1 MEKKNRKVVQIVLAV
16 LITLALWCYMEFYDS
31 PNTELVVKD
40 IPVEFSNEDTILAE
54 NGLMLLSG
62 YDTTVDLTLQGKRK
76 VLMNLD
82 PSQVRVVADTSGIT
96 AAGVQT
102 LNYTYILPN
111 GISPSD
117 ISVKSRSIYN
127 ITVTVGTLY
136 SKPVP
141 VEVEVKG
148 QVADGYFTGDIT
160 IDPQTL
166 TLRAE
171 REDML
176 NVHHA
181 KVTVNLGG
189 ATSTLIKTLEY
200 TLYDANDVPVYN
212 DNIRASTKLI
222 QVTVPVRTTKT
233 VPLEMDLVGTDLMKS
248 VSVDI
253 KPSSVTLVG
262 EGSTL
267 DTINKVTLD
276 RIYVEDLVPGLNGPF
291 SYTIKLPAGV
301 TTSDG
306 TNEAIVTVA
315 IDGTTEGTVTLDTIN
330 CEGVADGLK
339 AEVTDPLEVTL
350 WGDEDEIQKVTAAD
364 IRARVDLSEITE
376 AGDYVLPVTVTASTE
391 SGVTVRG
398 SYEVT
403 VHVTRREASS
413 TEDTSGTNTAN
424 AGGAGA
430 ENAHNNMANAARNG
444 T

>member
-1 MEKKNRKVVQIVLAV
+1 MEKKNRKIMQIVLAA
-16 LITLALWCYMEFYDS
+16 LITLALWGYMEFYDS
-31 PNTELVVKD
+31 PKAELVLKD
-40 IPVEFSNEDTILAE
+40 IPVEFTNEDTILAE

-62 YDTTVDLTLQGKRK
+62 YDTTVDLTLEGKRK
-76 VLMNLD
+76 VLMQIE
-82 PSQVRVVADTSGIT
+82 PSEVRIVADTSGIS

-117 ISVKSRSIYN
+117 VSVKSRSIYN

-136 SKPVP
+136 SKTVP
-141 VEVEVKG
+141 IEVDVKG
-148 QVADGYFTGDIT
+148 QAADGYFTGDIT

-181 KVTVNLGG
+181 KVTVNLAG
-189 ATSTLIKTLEY
+189 ATSTLIETLEY
-200 TLYDANDVPVYN
+200 TLYDANDVPVHN

-233 VPLEMDLVGTDLMKS
+233 VPLDVELVGTELMKS
-248 VSVDI
+248 VNVDI
-253 KPSSVTLVG
+253 KPNVITLVG

-267 DTINKVTLD
+267 DTISKVTLD

-291 SYTIKLPAGV
+291 SYAIKLPAGV
-301 TTSDG
+301 TTTDG
-306 TNEAIVTVA
+306 TSEATVTVA
-315 IDGTTEGTVTLDTIN
+315 IDGTTEGVVTLDTIN

-339 AEVTDPLEVTL
+339 AEVHDSLVVTL

-364 IRARVDLSEITE
+364 IRARVDLSGITE
-376 AGDYVLPVTVTASTE
+376 EADYLLPVVVTATTE

-403 VHVTRREASS
+403 VHVTKREAAPE
-413 TEDTSGTNTAN
+413 TPQ
-424 AGGAGA
+424 
-430 ENAHNNMANAARNG
+430 R
-444 T
+444 

>member
-1 MEKKNRKVVQIVLAV
+1 MEKKNRKIMQIVLAA
-16 LITLALWCYMEFYDS
+16 LITLALWGYMEFYDS
-31 PNTELVVKD
+31 PKAELVLKD
-40 IPVEFSNEDTILAE
+40 IPVEFTNEDTILAE

-62 YDTTVDLTLQGKRK
+62 YDTTVDLTLEGKRK
-76 VLMNLD
+76 VLMQIE
-82 PSQVRVVADTSGIT
+82 PSEVRIVADTSGIS

-117 ISVKSRSIYN
+117 VSVKSRSIYN

-136 SKPVP
+136 SKTVP
-141 VEVEVKG
+141 IEVDVKG
-148 QVADGYFTGDIT
+148 QAADGYFTGDIT

-181 KVTVNLGG
+181 KVTVNLAG
-189 ATSTLIKTLEY
+189 ATSTLIETLEY
-200 TLYDANDVPVYN
+200 TLYDANDVPVHN

-222 QVTVPVRTTKT
+222 HVTVPVRTTKT
-233 VPLEMDLVGTDLMKS
+233 VPLDVELVGTELMKS
-248 VSVDI
+248 VNVDI
-253 KPSSVTLVG
+253 KPNVITLVG

-267 DTINKVTLD
+267 DTISKVTLD

-291 SYTIKLPAGV
+291 SYAIKLPAGV
-301 TTSDG
+301 TTTDG
-306 TNEAIVTVA
+306 TSEATVTVA
-315 IDGTTEGTVTLDTIN
+315 IDGTTEGVVTLDTIN

-339 AEVTDPLEVTL
+339 AEVHDSLVVTL

-364 IRARVDLSEITE
+364 IRARVDLSGITE
-376 AGDYVLPVTVTASTE
+376 EGDYLLPVVVTATTE

-403 VHVTRREASS
+403 VHVTKREAAPE
-413 TEDTSGTNTAN
+413 TPQ
-424 AGGAGA
+424 
-430 ENAHNNMANAARNG
+430 R
-444 T
+444 

>member
-1 MEKKNRKVVQIVLAV
+1 
-16 LITLALWCYMEFYDS
+16 
-31 PNTELVVKD
+31 
-40 IPVEFSNEDTILAE
+40 
-54 NGLMLLSG
+54 
-62 YDTTVDLTLQGKRK
+62 
-76 VLMNLD
+76 MNLD
-82 PSQVRVVADTSGIT
+82 PSQVRIVADTSGIS

-136 SKPVP
+136 SKTVP
-141 VEVEVKG
+141 IEVDVKG
-148 QVADGYFTGDIT
+148 QAADGYFTGDIT

-181 KVTVNLGG
+181 KVTVNLAG
-189 ATSTLIKTLEY
+189 ATSTLIETLEY

-233 VPLEMDLVGTDLMKS
+233 VPLEMEMVGTNLMKS
-248 VSVDI
+248 VIVDI
-253 KPSSVTLVG
+253 KPASVTLVG

-267 DTINKVTLD
+267 DTINKLTLD

-291 SYTIKLPAGV
+291 TYTIKLPAGV
-301 TTSDG
+301 TTTDG
-306 TNEAIVTVA
+306 TSEATVTVA

-330 CEGVADGLK
+330 CEGVAEGLK
-339 AEVTDPLEVTL
+339 AEVTDPLQVML

-364 IRARVDLSEITE
+364 IHARVDVSGITE
-376 AGDYVLPVTVTASTE
+376 EGDYVLPVTVTASSE

-403 VHVTRREASS
+403 VHVTRREAPA
-413 TEDTSGTNTAN
+413 E
-424 AGGAGA
+424 GG
-430 ENAHNNMANAARNG
+430 
-444 T
+444 

>member
-181 KVTVNLGG
+181 KVTVNLAG
-189 ATSTLIKTLEY
+189 ATSTLIETLEY

-233 VPLEMDLVGTDLMKS
+233 VPLEMEMVGTELMKS
-248 VSVDI
+248 VDVKI
-253 KPSSVTLVG
+253 TPASVTLVG

-267 DTINKVTLD
+267 DTISKITLD
-276 RIYVEDLVPGLNGPF
+276 RIYVEDLVPGLNGPYT
-291 SYTIKLPAGV
+291 YTIKLPAGV
-301 TTSDG
+301 TTTDG
-306 TNEAIVTVA
+306 TSEAVVTVA

-330 CEGVADGLK
+330 CEGVADGLR
-339 AEVTDPLEVTL
+339 AEVREPLEVML

-364 IRARVDLSEITE
+364 IHARVDVSSITE
-376 AGDYVLPVTVTASTE
+376 EGDYVLPVTVTASSE

-403 VHVTRREASS
+403 VHVTRR
-413 TEDTSGTNTAN
+413 DTAPETGQHPAT
-424 AGGAGA
+424 
-430 ENAHNNMANAARNG
+430 
-444 T
+444 

>member
-31 PNTELVVKD
+31 PNSELVIKD
-40 IPVEFSNEDTILAE
+40 IPVEFTNEDTILAE

-62 YDTTVDLTLQGKRK
+62 YDTTVDLTLEGKRW
-76 VLMNLD
+76 VLMKLD
-82 PSQVRVVADTSGIT
+82 PSEVRIVADTSGI
-96 AAGVQT
+96 ASAGVQT
-102 LNYTYILPN
+102 LNYSWILPN

-117 ISVKSRSIYN
+117 VSVKSRSIYN

-181 KVTVNLGG
+181 KVTVNLAG
-189 ATSTLIKTLEY
+189 ATSTLIETLEY

-233 VPLEMDLVGTDLMKS
+233 VPLEMEMVGTELMKS
-248 VSVDI
+248 VDVKI
-253 KPSSVTLVG
+253 TPASVTLVG

-267 DTINKVTLD
+267 DTISKITLD
-276 RIYVEDLVPGLNGPF
+276 RIYVEDLVPGLNGPYT
-291 SYTIKLPAGV
+291 YTIKLPAGV
-301 TTSDG
+301 TITDG
-306 TNEAIVTVA
+306 TSEAVVTVA

-330 CEGVADGLK
+330 CEGVADGLR
-339 AEVTDPLEVTL
+339 AEVREPLEVML

-364 IRARVDLSEITE
+364 IHARVDVSSITE
-376 AGDYVLPVTVTASTE
+376 EGDYVLPVTVTASSE

-403 VHVTRREASS
+403 VHVTRR
-413 TEDTSGTNTAN
+413 DTTPETGQRPAT
-424 AGGAGA
+424 
-430 ENAHNNMANAARNG
+430 
-444 T
+444 

>member
-31 PNTELVVKD
+31 PNSELVVKD
-40 IPVEFSNEDTILAE
+40 IPVEFTNEDTILAE

-62 YDTTVDLTLQGKRK
+62 YDTTVDLTLQGKRW
-76 VLMNLD
+76 VLTKID
-82 PSQVRVVADTSGIT
+82 PAEVRVVADTSGIT

-117 ISVKSRSIYN
+117 VSIKSRSIYN

-181 KVTVNLGG
+181 KVTVNLAG

-430 ENAHNNMANAARNG
+430 ENAHNNTANAARNG

>member
-1 MEKKNRKVVQIVLAV
+1 MEKKNKKVVQIVLAV

-31 PNTELVVKD
+31 PNSELVVKD
-40 IPVEFSNEDTILAE
+40 IPVEFTNEDTILAE

-82 PSQVRVVADTSGIT
+82 PSQVRIVADTSGIS

-136 SKPVP
+136 SKTVP
-141 VEVEVKG
+141 IEVDVKG
-148 QVADGYFTGDIT
+148 QAADGFFTGDIT

-181 KVTVNLGG
+181 KVTVNLAG
-189 ATSTLIKTLEY
+189 ATSTLIETLEY

-233 VPLEMDLVGTDLMKS
+233 VPLEMEMVGTNLMKS
-248 VSVDI
+248 VIVDI
-253 KPSSVTLVG
+253 KPASVTLVG

-267 DTINKVTLD
+267 DTINKLTLD

-291 SYTIKLPAGV
+291 TYTIKLPAGV
-301 TTSDG
+301 TTTDG
-306 TNEAIVTVA
+306 TSEATVTVA

-330 CEGVADGLK
+330 CEGVAEGLK
-339 AEVTDPLEVTL
+339 AEVTDPLQVML

-364 IRARVDLSEITE
+364 IHARVDVSGITE
-376 AGDYVLPVTVTASTE
+376 EGDYVLPVTVTASSE

-403 VHVTRREASS
+403 VHVTRREAPA
-413 TEDTSGTNTAN
+413 E
-424 AGGAGA
+424 GG
-430 ENAHNNMANAARNG
+430 
-444 T
+444 

>member
-1 MEKKNRKVVQIVLAV
+1 MEKKKRKIMQIVLAA
-16 LITLALWCYMEFYDS
+16 LITLALWGYMEFYDS
-31 PNTELVVKD
+31 PKAELVLKD
-40 IPVEFSNEDTILAE
+40 IPVEFTNEDTILAE

-62 YDTTVDLTLQGKRK
+62 YDTTVDLTLEGKRK
-76 VLMNLD
+76 VLMQIE
-82 PSQVRVVADTSGIT
+82 PSEVRIVADTSGIS

-117 ISVKSRSIYN
+117 VSVKSRSIYN

-136 SKPVP
+136 SKTVP
-141 VEVEVKG
+141 IEVDVKG
-148 QVADGYFTGDIT
+148 QAADGYFTGDIT

-181 KVTVNLGG
+181 KVTVNLAG
-189 ATSTLIKTLEY
+189 ATSTLIETLEY
-200 TLYDANDVPVYN
+200 TLYDANDVPVHN

-233 VPLEMDLVGTDLMKS
+233 VPLDVELVGTELMKS
-248 VSVDI
+248 VNVDI
-253 KPSSVTLVG
+253 KPNVITLVG

-267 DTINKVTLD
+267 DTISKVTLD

-291 SYTIKLPAGV
+291 TYAIKLPAGV
-301 TTSDG
+301 TTTDG
-306 TNEAIVTVA
+306 TSEATVTVA
-315 IDGTTEGTVTLDTIN
+315 IDGTTEGVVTLDTIN

-339 AEVTDPLEVTL
+339 AEVHDSLVVTL

-364 IRARVDLSEITE
+364 IRARVDLSGITE
-376 AGDYVLPVTVTASTE
+376 EGDYLLPVVVTATTE

-403 VHVTRREASS
+403 VHVTKREAAPE
-413 TEDTSGTNTAN
+413 TPQ
-424 AGGAGA
+424 
-430 ENAHNNMANAARNG
+430 R
-444 T
+444 

>member
-1 MEKKNRKVVQIVLAV
+1 MEKKNRKVMQIVLAA
-16 LITLALWCYMEFYDS
+16 LITLALWGYMEFYDS
-31 PNTELVVKD
+31 PKAELVVKD
-40 IPVEFSNEDTILAE
+40 IPVEFTNEDTILAE

-62 YDTTVDLTLQGKRK
+62 YDTTVDLTLEGKRK
-76 VLMNLD
+76 VLMQID
-82 PSQVRVVADTSGIT
+82 PSEVRIVADTSGIS

-136 SKPVP
+136 SKTVP
-141 VEVEVKG
+141 IEVDVKG
-148 QVADGYFTGDIT
+148 QAADGYFIGDIT

-181 KVTVNLGG
+181 KVTVNLAGT
-189 ATSTLIKTLEY
+189 TSTLIETLEY
-200 TLYDANDVPVYN
+200 TLYDANDVPVHN

-233 VPLEMDLVGTDLMKS
+233 VPLDVELVGTELMKS
-248 VSVDI
+248 VNVNITPSVI
-253 KPSSVTLVG
+253 TLVG

-267 DTINKVTLD
+267 DTISKVTLD

-291 SYTIKLPAGV
+291 TYTIKLPAGV
-301 TTSDG
+301 TTTDG
-306 TNEAIVTVA
+306 TSEATVTVA
-315 IDGTTEGTVTLDTIN
+315 IDGTTEGMVTVDTIN

-339 AEVTDPLEVTL
+339 AEVLNSLVVTL

-364 IRARVDLSEITE
+364 IRARVDLSGITE
-376 AGDYVLPVTVTASTE
+376 EGDYLLPVVVTATTE

-403 VHVTRREASS
+403 VHVTKREAAPE
-413 TEDTSGTNTAN
+413 TPQ
-424 AGGAGA
+424 
-430 ENAHNNMANAARNG
+430 R
-444 T
+444 

>member
-1 MEKKNRKVVQIVLAV
+1 MEKNRKVMQIVLAA
-16 LITLALWCYMEFYDS
+16 LITLALWGYMEFYDS
-31 PNTELVVKD
+31 PKAELVVKD
-40 IPVEFSNEDTILAE
+40 IPVEFTNEDTILAE

-62 YDTTVDLTLQGKRK
+62 YDTTVDLTLEGKRK
-76 VLMNLD
+76 VLMQID
-82 PSQVRVVADTSGIT
+82 PSEVRIVADTSGIS

-136 SKPVP
+136 SKTVP
-141 VEVEVKG
+141 IEVDVKG
-148 QVADGYFTGDIT
+148 QAADGYFTGDIT

-181 KVTVNLGG
+181 KVTVNLAGT
-189 ATSTLIKTLEY
+189 TSTLIETLEY
-200 TLYDANDVPVYN
+200 TLYDANDVPVHN

-233 VPLEMDLVGTDLMKS
+233 VPLDVELVGTELMKS
-248 VSVDI
+248 VNVNITPSVI
-253 KPSSVTLVG
+253 TLVG

-267 DTINKVTLD
+267 DTISKVTLD

-291 SYTIKLPAGV
+291 TYTIKLPAGV
-301 TTSDG
+301 TTTDG
-306 TNEAIVTVA
+306 TSEATVTVA
-315 IDGTTEGTVTLDTIN
+315 IDGTTEGMVTVDTIN

-339 AEVTDPLEVTL
+339 AEVLNSLVVTL

-364 IRARVDLSEITE
+364 IRARVDLSGITE
-376 AGDYVLPVTVTASTE
+376 EGDYLLPVVVTATTE

-403 VHVTRREASS
+403 VHVTKREAAPE
-413 TEDTSGTNTAN
+413 TPQ
-424 AGGAGA
+424 
-430 ENAHNNMANAARNG
+430 R
-444 T
+444 

>member
-1 MEKKNRKVVQIVLAV
+1 MEKKNRKIMQIVLAA
-16 LITLALWCYMEFYDS
+16 LITLALWGYMEFYDS
-31 PNTELVVKD
+31 PKAELVLKD
-40 IPVEFSNEDTILAE
+40 IPVEFTNEDTILAE

-62 YDTTVDLTLQGKRK
+62 YDTTVDLTLEGKRK
-76 VLMNLD
+76 VLMQIE
-82 PSQVRVVADTSGIT
+82 PSEVRIVADTSGIS

-117 ISVKSRSIYN
+117 VSVKSRSIYN

-136 SKPVP
+136 SKTVP
-141 VEVEVKG
+141 IEVDVKG
-148 QVADGYFTGDIT
+148 QAADGYFTGDIT

-181 KVTVNLGG
+181 KVTVNLAG
-189 ATSTLIKTLEY
+189 ATSTLIETLEY
-200 TLYDANDVPVYN
+200 TLYDANDVPVHN

-233 VPLEMDLVGTDLMKS
+233 VPLDVELVGTELMKS
-248 VSVDI
+248 VNVDI
-253 KPSSVTLVG
+253 KPNVITLVG

-267 DTINKVTLD
+267 DTISKVTLD

-291 SYTIKLPAGV
+291 TYTIKLPAGV
-301 TTSDG
+301 TTTDG
-306 TNEAIVTVA
+306 TSEATVTVA
-315 IDGTTEGTVTLDTIN
+315 IDGTTEGVVTMDTIN

-339 AEVTDPLEVTL
+339 AEVHDSLVVTL

-364 IRARVDLSEITE
+364 IRARVDLSGITE
-376 AGDYVLPVTVTASTE
+376 EGDYLLPVVVTATTE

-403 VHVTRREASS
+403 VHVTKREAAPE
-413 TEDTSGTNTAN
+413 TPQ
-424 AGGAGA
+424 
-430 ENAHNNMANAARNG
+430 R
-444 T
+444 

>member
-16 LITLALWCYMEFYDS
+16 LITLALWSYMEFYDS
-31 PNTELVVKD
+31 PNSELVIKD
-40 IPVEFSNEDTILAE
+40 IPVEFTNEDTILAE

-62 YDTTVDLTLQGKRK
+62 YDTTVDLTLEGKRW
-76 VLMNLD
+76 VLMKLD
-82 PSQVRVVADTSGIT
+82 PSEVRIVADTSSI
-96 AAGVQT
+96 ASAGVQT
-102 LNYTYILPN
+102 LNYSWILPN

-117 ISVKSRSIYN
+117 VSVKSRSIYN

-181 KVTVNLGG
+181 KVTVNLAG
-189 ATSTLIKTLEY
+189 ATSTLIETLEY

-233 VPLEMDLVGTDLMKS
+233 VPLEMEMVGTELMKS
-248 VSVDI
+248 VDVKI
-253 KPSSVTLVG
+253 TPASVTLVG

-267 DTINKVTLD
+267 DTISKITLD
-276 RIYVEDLVPGLNGPF
+276 RIYVEDLVPGLNGPYT
-291 SYTIKLPAGV
+291 YTIKLPAGV
-301 TTSDG
+301 TTTDG
-306 TNEAIVTVA
+306 TSEAVVTVA

-330 CEGVADGLK
+330 CEGVADGLR
-339 AEVTDPLEVTL
+339 AEVREPLEVML

-364 IRARVDLSEITE
+364 IHARVDVSSITE
-376 AGDYVLPVTVTASTE
+376 EGDYVLPVTVTASSE

-403 VHVTRREASS
+403 VHVTRR
-413 TEDTSGTNTAN
+413 DTTPETGQRPAT
-424 AGGAGA
+424 
-430 ENAHNNMANAARNG
+430 
-444 T
+444 

>member
-1 MEKKNRKVVQIVLAV
+1 MEKKNRKIMQIVLAA
-16 LITLALWCYMEFYDS
+16 LITLALWGYMEFYDS
-31 PNTELVVKD
+31 PKAELVLKD
-40 IPVEFSNEDTILAE
+40 IPVEFTNEDTILAE

-62 YDTTVDLTLQGKRK
+62 YDTTVDLTLEGKRK
-76 VLMNLD
+76 VLMQIE
-82 PSQVRVVADTSGIT
+82 PSEVRIVADTSGIF

-117 ISVKSRSIYN
+117 VSVKSRSIYN

-136 SKPVP
+136 SKTVP
-141 VEVEVKG
+141 IEVDVKG
-148 QVADGYFTGDIT
+148 QAADGYFTGDIT

-181 KVTVNLGG
+181 KVTVNLAG
-189 ATSTLIKTLEY
+189 ATSTLIETLEY
-200 TLYDANDVPVYN
+200 TLYDANDVPVHN

-233 VPLEMDLVGTDLMKS
+233 VPLDVELVGTELMKS
-248 VSVDI
+248 VNVDI
-253 KPSSVTLVG
+253 KPNVITLVG

-267 DTINKVTLD
+267 DTISKVTLD

-291 SYTIKLPAGV
+291 SYAIKLPAGV
-301 TTSDG
+301 TTTDG
-306 TNEAIVTVA
+306 TSEATVTVA
-315 IDGTTEGTVTLDTIN
+315 IDGTTEGVVTLDTIN

-339 AEVTDPLEVTL
+339 AEVHDSLVVTL

-364 IRARVDLSEITE
+364 IRARVDLSGITE
-376 AGDYVLPVTVTASTE
+376 EGDYLLPVVVTATTE

-403 VHVTRREASS
+403 VHVTKREAAPE
-413 TEDTSGTNTAN
+413 TPQ
-424 AGGAGA
+424 
-430 ENAHNNMANAARNG
+430 R
-444 T
+444 

>member
-1 MEKKNRKVVQIVLAV
+1 MEKKNRKAVQIVLAV

-31 PNTELVVKD
+31 PNTELAVKD
-40 IPVEFSNEDTILAE
+40 IPVEFTNEDTILAE

-62 YDTTVDLTLQGKRK
+62 YDTTVDLTLEGKRK

-82 PSQVRVVADTSGIT
+82 PSQIRIVADTSSISS
-96 AAGVQT
+96 AGVQT
-102 LNYTYILPN
+102 LNYSYILPN

-117 ISVKSRSIYN
+117 VSIKSRSIYN

-141 VEVEVKG
+141 VEVELKG
-148 QVADGYFTGDIT
+148 QVADGYFIGDIT

-189 ATSTLIKTLEY
+189 TTSTLIETLEY
-200 TLYDANDVPVYN
+200 TLYDANDVPVQN

-248 VSVDI
+248 VIVDI
-253 KPSSVTLVG
+253 QPSSVTLVG

-276 RIYVEDLVPGLNGPF
+276 RIYVEDLVPGLNGPYF
-291 SYTIKLPAGV
+291 YTIKLPAGV

-306 TNEAIVTVA
+306 TSEASVTVA
-315 IDGTTEGTVTLDTIN
+315 IDGTTEGTVTLDAIN

-339 AEVTDPLEVTL
+339 AEVQEPLEVTL
-350 WGDEDEIQKVTAAD
+350 WGDEDEIRKVTAAD
-364 IRARVDLSEITE
+364 IHARVDVSEITE
-376 AGDYVLPVTVTASTE
+376 EGDYVLPVVVTATTE

-398 SYEVT
+398 SYAVT
-403 VHVTRREASS
+403 VHVTRRE
-413 TEDTSGTNTAN
+413 TTPE
-424 AGGAGA
+424 
-430 ENAHNNMANAARNG
+430 AALRPSA
-444 T
+444 

>member
-1 MEKKNRKVVQIVLAV
+1 MEKKNRKIMQIVLAA
-16 LITLALWCYMEFYDS
+16 LITLALWGYMEFYDS
-31 PNTELVVKD
+31 PKAELVLKD
-40 IPVEFSNEDTILAE
+40 IPVEFTNEDTILAE

-62 YDTTVDLTLQGKRK
+62 YDTTVDLTLEGKRK
-76 VLMNLD
+76 VLMQIE
-82 PSQVRVVADTSGIT
+82 PSEFRIVADTSGIS

-117 ISVKSRSIYN
+117 VSVKSRSIYN

-136 SKPVP
+136 SKTVP
-141 VEVEVKG
+141 IEVDVKG
-148 QVADGYFTGDIT
+148 QAADGYFTGDIT

-181 KVTVNLGG
+181 KVTVNLAG
-189 ATSTLIKTLEY
+189 ATSTLIETLEY
-200 TLYDANDVPVYN
+200 TLYDANDVPVHN

-233 VPLEMDLVGTDLMKS
+233 VPLDVELVGTELMKS
-248 VSVDI
+248 VNVDI
-253 KPSSVTLVG
+253 KPNVITLVG

-267 DTINKVTLD
+267 DTISKVTLD

-291 SYTIKLPAGV
+291 TYTIKLPAGV
-301 TTSDG
+301 TTTDG
-306 TNEAIVTVA
+306 TSEATVTVA
-315 IDGTTEGTVTLDTIN
+315 IDGTTEGVVTLDTIN

-339 AEVTDPLEVTL
+339 AEVHDSLVVTL

-364 IRARVDLSEITE
+364 IRARVDLSGITE
-376 AGDYVLPVTVTASTE
+376 EGDYLLPVVVTATTE

-403 VHVTRREASS
+403 VHVTKREAAPE
-413 TEDTSGTNTAN
+413 TPQ
-424 AGGAGA
+424 
-430 ENAHNNMANAARNG
+430 R
-444 T
+444 

>member
-1 MEKKNRKVVQIVLAV
+1 MEKKNRKVMQIVLAA
-16 LITLALWCYMEFYDS
+16 LITLALWGYMEFYDS
-31 PNTELVVKD
+31 PKAELVVKD
-40 IPVEFSNEDTILAE
+40 IPVEFTNEDTILAE

-62 YDTTVDLTLQGKRK
+62 YDTTVDLTLEGKRK
-76 VLMNLD
+76 VLMQID
-82 PSQVRVVADTSGIT
+82 PSEVRIVADTSGIS

-117 ISVKSRSIYN
+117 VSVKSRSFYN

-136 SKPVP
+136 SKTVP
-141 VEVEVKG
+141 IEVDVKG
-148 QVADGYFTGDIT
+148 QAADGYFTGDIT

-181 KVTVNLGG
+181 KVTVNLAGT
-189 ATSTLIKTLEY
+189 TSTLIETLEY
-200 TLYDANDVPVYN
+200 TLYDANDVPVHN

-233 VPLEMDLVGTDLMKS
+233 VPLDVELVGTELMKS
-248 VSVDI
+248 VNVEI
-253 KPSSVTLVG
+253 KPSVITLVG

-267 DTINKVTLD
+267 DTISKVTLD

-291 SYTIKLPAGV
+291 TYTIKLPAGV
-301 TTSDG
+301 TTTDG
-306 TNEAIVTVA
+306 TSEATVTVA
-315 IDGTTEGTVTLDTIN
+315 IDGTTEGMVTVDTIN

-339 AEVTDPLEVTL
+339 AEVLNSLVVTL

-364 IRARVDLSEITE
+364 IRARVDLSGITE
-376 AGDYVLPVTVTASTE
+376 EGDYLLPVVVTATTE

-403 VHVTRREASS
+403 VHVTKREAAPE
-413 TEDTSGTNTAN
+413 TPQ
-424 AGGAGA
+424 
-430 ENAHNNMANAARNG
+430 R
-444 T
+444 

>member
-1 MEKKNRKVVQIVLAV
+1 MEKKNRKIMQIVLAA
-16 LITLALWCYMEFYDS
+16 LITLALWGYMEFYDS
-31 PNTELVVKD
+31 PKAELVLKD
-40 IPVEFSNEDTILAE
+40 IPVEFTNEDTILAE

-62 YDTTVDLTLQGKRK
+62 YDTTVDLTLEGKRK
-76 VLMNLD
+76 VLMQIE
-82 PSQVRVVADTSGIT
+82 PSEVRIVADTSGIS

-117 ISVKSRSIYN
+117 VSVKSRSIYN

-136 SKPVP
+136 SKTVP
-141 VEVEVKG
+141 IEVDVKG
-148 QVADGYFTGDIT
+148 QAADGYFTGDIT
-160 IDPQTL
+160 IDPQAL

-181 KVTVNLGG
+181 KVTVNLAG
-189 ATSTLIKTLEY
+189 ATSTLIETLEY
-200 TLYDANDVPVYN
+200 TLYDANDVPVHN

-222 QVTVPVRTTKT
+222 QVTVTVRTTKT
-233 VPLEMDLVGTDLMKS
+233 VPLDVELVGTELMKS
-248 VSVDI
+248 VNVDI
-253 KPSSVTLVG
+253 KPNVITLVG

-267 DTINKVTLD
+267 DTISKVTLD

-291 SYTIKLPAGV
+291 TYAIKLPAGV
-301 TTSDG
+301 TTTDG
-306 TNEAIVTVA
+306 TSEATVTVA
-315 IDGTTEGTVTLDTIN
+315 IDGTTEGVVTLDTIN

-339 AEVTDPLEVTL
+339 AEVHDSLVVTL

-364 IRARVDLSEITE
+364 IRARVDLSGITE
-376 AGDYVLPVTVTASTE
+376 EGDYLLPVVVTATTE

-403 VHVTRREASS
+403 VHVTKREAAPE
-413 TEDTSGTNTAN
+413 TPQ
-424 AGGAGA
+424 
-430 ENAHNNMANAARNG
+430 R
-444 T
+444 

>member
-1 MEKKNRKVVQIVLAV
+1 MEKNRKIMQIVLAA
-16 LITLALWCYMEFYDS
+16 LITLALWGYMEFYDS
-31 PNTELVVKD
+31 PKAELVLKD
-40 IPVEFSNEDTILAE
+40 IPVEFTNEDTILAE

-62 YDTTVDLTLQGKRK
+62 YDTTVDLTLEGKRK
-76 VLMNLD
+76 VLMQIE
-82 PSQVRVVADTSGIT
+82 PSEVRIVADTSGIS

-117 ISVKSRSIYN
+117 VSVKSRSIYN

-136 SKPVP
+136 SKTVP
-141 VEVEVKG
+141 IEVDVKG
-148 QVADGYFTGDIT
+148 QAADGYFTGDIT

-181 KVTVNLGG
+181 KVTVNLAG
-189 ATSTLIKTLEY
+189 ATSTLIETLEY
-200 TLYDANDVPVYN
+200 TLYDANDVPVHN

-233 VPLEMDLVGTDLMKS
+233 VPLDVELVGTELMKS
-248 VSVDI
+248 VNVDI
-253 KPSSVTLVG
+253 KPNVITLVG

-267 DTINKVTLD
+267 DTISKVTLD

-291 SYTIKLPAGV
+291 SYAIKLPAGV
-301 TTSDG
+301 TTTDG
-306 TNEAIVTVA
+306 TSEATVTVA
-315 IDGTTEGTVTLDTIN
+315 IDGTTEGVVTLDTIN

-339 AEVTDPLEVTL
+339 AEVHDSLVVTL

-364 IRARVDLSEITE
+364 IRARVDLSGITE
-376 AGDYVLPVTVTASTE
+376 EGDYLLPVVVTATTE

-403 VHVTRREASS
+403 VHVTKREAAPE
-413 TEDTSGTNTAN
+413 TPQ
-424 AGGAGA
+424 
-430 ENAHNNMANAARNG
+430 R
-444 T
+444 

>member
-148 QVADGYFTGDIT
+148 QVADSYFTGDIT

-233 VPLEMDLVGTDLMKS
+233 VPLEMDMVGTDLMKS

-364 IRARVDLSEITE
+364 IRARVDLSEIAE

-430 ENAHNNMANAARNG
+430 ENAHNNTANAARNG

>member
-31 PNTELVVKD
+31 PNSELVVKD
-40 IPVEFSNEDTILAE
+40 IPVEFTNEDTILAE

-62 YDTTVDLTLQGKRK
+62 YDTTVDLTLQGKRW
-76 VLMNLD
+76 VLTKID
-82 PSQVRVVADTSGIT
+82 PAEVRVVADTSGIT

-117 ISVKSRSIYN
+117 VSIKSRSIYN

-413 TEDTSGTNTAN
+413 TEDTSGTNTTN
-424 AGGAGA
+424 AGGAGSA
-430 ENAHNNMANAARNG
+430 ENAHNTGNTARNG

>member
-1 MEKKNRKVVQIVLAV
+1 MEKKNRKVMQIVLAA
-16 LITLALWCYMEFYDS
+16 LITLALWSYMEFYDS
-31 PNTELVVKD
+31 PKAELVIKD
-40 IPVEFSNEDTILAE
+40 IPVEFTNEDTILAE

-62 YDTTVDLTLQGKRK
+62 YDTTVDLTLEGKRK
-76 VLMNLD
+76 VLMQIE
-82 PSQVRVVADTSGIT
+82 PSEVRIVADTSGIS

-117 ISVKSRSIYN
+117 VSVKSRSIYN

-136 SKPVP
+136 SKTVP
-141 VEVEVKG
+141 IEVDVKG
-148 QVADGYFTGDIT
+148 QAADGYFTGDIT

-181 KVTVNLGG
+181 KVTVNLAG
-189 ATSTLIKTLEY
+189 ATSTLIETLEY
-200 TLYDANDVPVYN
+200 TLYDANDVPVHN

-233 VPLEMDLVGTDLMKS
+233 VPLDVELVGTELMKS
-248 VSVDI
+248 VNVDI
-253 KPSSVTLVG
+253 TPKVVTLVG

-267 DTINKVTLD
+267 DTISKVTLD

-291 SYTIKLPAGV
+291 TYTIKLPAGV
-301 TTSDG
+301 TTTDG
-306 TNEAIVTVA
+306 TSEATVTVA
-315 IDGTTEGTVTLDTIN
+315 IDGTTEGMVTLDSIN

-339 AEVTDPLEVTL
+339 AEVNDSLVVTL

-364 IRARVDLSEITE
+364 IRARVDLSGITE
-376 AGDYVLPVTVTASTE
+376 EGDYLLPVVVTATTE

-403 VHVTRREASS
+403 VHVTKRE
-413 TEDTSGTNTAN
+413 TAP
-424 AGGAGA
+424 
-430 ENAHNNMANAARNG
+430 ETPQR
-444 T
+444 

>member
-96 AAGVQT
+96 AACVQT

-233 VPLEMDLVGTDLMKS
+233 VPLEMDMVGTDLMKS

-364 IRARVDLSEITE
+364 IRARVDLSEIAE

-430 ENAHNNMANAARNG
+430 ENAHNNTANAARNG

>member
-1 MEKKNRKVVQIVLAV
+1 MEKKNRKIMQIVLAA
-16 LITLALWCYMEFYDS
+16 LITLALWGYMEFYDS
-31 PNTELVVKD
+31 PKAELVLKD
-40 IPVEFSNEDTILAE
+40 IPVEFTNEDTILAE

-62 YDTTVDLTLQGKRK
+62 YDTTVDLTLEGKRK
-76 VLMNLD
+76 VLMQIE
-82 PSQVRVVADTSGIT
+82 PSEVRIVADTSGIS

-117 ISVKSRSIYN
+117 VSVKSRSIYN

-136 SKPVP
+136 SKTVP
-141 VEVEVKG
+141 IEVDVKG
-148 QVADGYFTGDIT
+148 QAADGYFTGDIT

-181 KVTVNLGG
+181 KVTVNLAG
-189 ATSTLIKTLEY
+189 ATSTLIETLEY
-200 TLYDANDVPVYN
+200 TLYDANDVPVHN

-233 VPLEMDLVGTDLMKS
+233 VPLDVELVGTELMKS
-248 VSVDI
+248 VNVDI
-253 KPSSVTLVG
+253 TPKVVTLVG

-267 DTINKVTLD
+267 DTISKVTLD

-291 SYTIKLPAGV
+291 TYTIKLPAGV
-301 TTSDG
+301 TTTDG
-306 TNEAIVTVA
+306 TSEATVTVA
-315 IDGTTEGTVTLDTIN
+315 IDGTTEGVVTLDSIN

-339 AEVTDPLEVTL
+339 AEVHDSLVVTL

-364 IRARVDLSEITE
+364 IRARVDLSGITE
-376 AGDYVLPVTVTASTE
+376 EGDYLLPVVVTATTE

-403 VHVTRREASS
+403 VHVTKREAAPE
-413 TEDTSGTNTAN
+413 TPQ
-424 AGGAGA
+424 
-430 ENAHNNMANAARNG
+430 R
-444 T
+444 

>member
-1 MEKKNRKVVQIVLAV
+1 MEKKNRKIMQIVLAA
-16 LITLALWCYMEFYDS
+16 LITLALWGYMEFYDS
-31 PNTELVVKD
+31 PKAELVLKD
-40 IPVEFSNEDTILAE
+40 IPVEFTNEDTILAE

-62 YDTTVDLTLQGKRK
+62 YDTTVDLTLEGKRK
-76 VLMNLD
+76 VLMQIE
-82 PSQVRVVADTSGIT
+82 PSEVRIVADTSGIS

-117 ISVKSRSIYN
+117 VSVKSRSIYN

-136 SKPVP
+136 SKTVP
-141 VEVEVKG
+141 VEVDVKG
-148 QVADGYFTGDIT
+148 QAADGYFTGDIT

-181 KVTVNLGG
+181 KVTVNLAG
-189 ATSTLIKTLEY
+189 ATSTLIETLEY
-200 TLYDANDVPVYN
+200 TLYDANDVPVHN

-233 VPLEMDLVGTDLMKS
+233 VPLDVELVGTELMKS
-248 VSVDI
+248 VNVDI
-253 KPSSVTLVG
+253 KPNVITLVG

-267 DTINKVTLD
+267 DTISKVTLD

-291 SYTIKLPAGV
+291 SYAIKLPAGV
-301 TTSDG
+301 TTTDG
-306 TNEAIVTVA
+306 TSEATVTVA
-315 IDGTTEGTVTLDTIN
+315 IDGTTEGVVTLDTIN

-339 AEVTDPLEVTL
+339 AEVHDSLVVTL

-364 IRARVDLSEITE
+364 IRARVDLSGITE
-376 AGDYVLPVTVTASTE
+376 EGDYRLPVVVTATTE

-403 VHVTRREASS
+403 VHVTKREAAPE
-413 TEDTSGTNTAN
+413 TPQ
-424 AGGAGA
+424 
-430 ENAHNNMANAARNG
+430 R
-444 T
+444 

>member
-233 VPLEMDLVGTDLMKS
+233 VPLEMDMVGTDLMKS

-364 IRARVDLSEITE
+364 IRARVDLSEIAE

-413 TEDTSGTNTAN
+413 TEDISGTNTAN

-430 ENAHNNMANAARNG
+430 ENAHNNTANAARNG

>member
-1 MEKKNRKVVQIVLAV
+1 MEKKNRKIMQIVLAA
-16 LITLALWCYMEFYDS
+16 LITLALWGYMEFYDS
-31 PNTELVVKD
+31 PKAELVLKD
-40 IPVEFSNEDTILAE
+40 IPVEFTNEDTILAE

-62 YDTTVDLTLQGKRK
+62 YDTTVDLTLEGKRK
-76 VLMNLD
+76 VLMQIE
-82 PSQVRVVADTSGIT
+82 PSEVRIVADTSGIST
-96 AAGVQT
+96 AGVQT

-117 ISVKSRSIYN
+117 VSVKSRSIYN

-136 SKPVP
+136 SKTVP
-141 VEVEVKG
+141 IEVDVKG
-148 QVADGYFTGDIT
+148 QAADGYFTGDIT

-181 KVTVNLGG
+181 KVTVNLAG
-189 ATSTLIKTLEY
+189 ATSTLIETLEY
-200 TLYDANDVPVYN
+200 TLYDANDVPVHN

-233 VPLEMDLVGTDLMKS
+233 VPLDVELVGTELMKS
-248 VSVDI
+248 VNVDI
-253 KPSSVTLVG
+253 KPNVITLVG

-267 DTINKVTLD
+267 DTISKVTLD

-291 SYTIKLPAGV
+291 SYAIKLPAGV
-301 TTSDG
+301 TTTDG
-306 TNEAIVTVA
+306 TSEATVTVA
-315 IDGTTEGTVTLDTIN
+315 IDGTTEGVVTLDTIN

-339 AEVTDPLEVTL
+339 AEVHDSLVVTL

-364 IRARVDLSEITE
+364 IRARVDLSGITE
-376 AGDYVLPVTVTASTE
+376 EGDYLLPVVVTATTE

-403 VHVTRREASS
+403 VHVTKREAAPE
-413 TEDTSGTNTAN
+413 TPQ
-424 AGGAGA
+424 
-430 ENAHNNMANAARNG
+430 R
-444 T
+444 

>member
-31 PNTELVVKD
+31 PNSELVVKD
-40 IPVEFSNEDTILAE
+40 IPVEFTNEDTILAE

-62 YDTTVDLTLQGKRK
+62 YDTTVDLTLQGKRW
-76 VLMNLD
+76 VLTKID
-82 PSQVRVVADTSGIT
+82 PAEVRVVADTSGIT

-117 ISVKSRSIYN
+117 VSIKSRSIYN

-181 KVTVNLGG
+181 KVTVNLAG

-413 TEDTSGTNTAN
+413 TDDAAGANTAN
-424 AGGAGA
+424 AGGTGSA
-430 ENAHNNMANAARNG
+430 ENAHNTGNTARNG

>member
-1 MEKKNRKVVQIVLAV
+1 MEKKNRKIMQIVLAA
-16 LITLALWCYMEFYDS
+16 LITLALWGYMEFYDS
-31 PNTELVVKD
+31 PKAELVLKD
-40 IPVEFSNEDTILAE
+40 IPVEFTNEDTILAE

-62 YDTTVDLTLQGKRK
+62 YDTTVDLTLEGKRK
-76 VLMNLD
+76 VLMQIE
-82 PSQVRVVADTSGIT
+82 PSEVRIVADTSGIS

-117 ISVKSRSIYN
+117 VSVKSRSIYN

-136 SKPVP
+136 SKTVP
-141 VEVEVKG
+141 VEVDVKG
-148 QVADGYFTGDIT
+148 QAADGYLTGDIT
-160 IDPQTL
+160 IDHQTL

-181 KVTVNLGG
+181 KVTVNLAG
-189 ATSTLIKTLEY
+189 ATSTLIETLEY
-200 TLYDANDVPVYN
+200 TLYDANDVPVHN

-233 VPLEMDLVGTDLMKS
+233 VPLDVELVGTELMKS
-248 VSVDI
+248 VNVDI
-253 KPSSVTLVG
+253 KPNVITLVG

-267 DTINKVTLD
+267 DTISKVTLD

-291 SYTIKLPAGV
+291 TYTIKLPAGV
-301 TTSDG
+301 TTTDG
-306 TNEAIVTVA
+306 TSEATVTVA
-315 IDGTTEGTVTLDTIN
+315 IDGTTEGVVTLDTIN

-339 AEVTDPLEVTL
+339 AEVHDSLVVTL

-364 IRARVDLSEITE
+364 IRARVDLSGITE
-376 AGDYVLPVTVTASTE
+376 EGDYRLPVVVTATTE

-403 VHVTRREASS
+403 VHVTKREAAPE
-413 TEDTSGTNTAN
+413 TPQ
-424 AGGAGA
+424 
-430 ENAHNNMANAARNG
+430 R
-444 T
+444 

>member
-1 MEKKNRKVVQIVLAV
+1 MEKKNRKIMQIVLAA
-16 LITLALWCYMEFYDS
+16 LITLALWGYMEFYDS
-31 PNTELVVKD
+31 PKAELVLKD
-40 IPVEFSNEDTILAE
+40 IPVEFTNEDTILAE

-62 YDTTVDLTLQGKRK
+62 YDTTVDLTLEGKRK
-76 VLMNLD
+76 VLMQIE
-82 PSQVRVVADTSGIT
+82 PSEVRIVADTSGIS

-117 ISVKSRSIYN
+117 VSVKSRSIYN

-136 SKPVP
+136 SKTVP
-141 VEVEVKG
+141 VEVDVKG
-148 QVADGYFTGDIT
+148 QAADGYFTGDIT

-181 KVTVNLGG
+181 KVTVNLAG
-189 ATSTLIKTLEY
+189 ATSTLIETLEY
-200 TLYDANDVPVYN
+200 TLYDANDVPVHN

-233 VPLEMDLVGTDLMKS
+233 VPLDVELVGTELMKS
-248 VSVDI
+248 VNVDI
-253 KPSSVTLVG
+253 KPNVITLVG

-267 DTINKVTLD
+267 DTISKVTLD

-291 SYTIKLPAGV
+291 TYTIKLPAGV
-301 TTSDG
+301 TTTDG
-306 TNEAIVTVA
+306 TSEATVTVA
-315 IDGTTEGTVTLDTIN
+315 IDGTTEGVVTLDTIN

-339 AEVTDPLEVTL
+339 AEVHDSLVVTL

-364 IRARVDLSEITE
+364 IRARVDLSGITE
-376 AGDYVLPVTVTASTE
+376 EGDYLLPVVVTATTE

-403 VHVTRREASS
+403 VHVTKREAAPE
-413 TEDTSGTNTAN
+413 TPQ
-424 AGGAGA
+424 
-430 ENAHNNMANAARNG
+430 R
-444 T
+444 

>member
-1 MEKKNRKVVQIVLAV
+1 MEKKNKKNRKSAQIIVAV
-16 LITLALWCYMEFYDS
+16 LITLALWIYMEVYVSPDS
-31 PNTELVVKD
+31 TVEVHD
-40 IPVEFSNEDTILAE
+40 IPVEFTNEDTILAE

-62 YDTTVDLTLQGKRK
+62 YDTTVDLTLEGKRK
-76 VLMNLD
+76 VLMQIE
-82 PSQVRVVADTSGIT
+82 PSEVRIVADTSGIS

-117 ISVKSRSIYN
+117 VSVKSRSIYN

-136 SKPVP
+136 SKTVP
-141 VEVEVKG
+141 IEVDVKG
-148 QVADGYFTGDIT
+148 QAADGYFTGDIT

-181 KVTVNLGG
+181 KVTVNLAG
-189 ATSTLIKTLEY
+189 ATSTLIETLEY
-200 TLYDANDVPVYN
+200 TLYDANDVPVHN

-233 VPLEMDLVGTDLMKS
+233 VPLDVELVGTELMKS
-248 VSVDI
+248 VNVDI
-253 KPSSVTLVG
+253 KPNVITLVG

-267 DTINKVTLD
+267 DTISKVTLD

-291 SYTIKLPAGV
+291 TYAIKLPAGV
-301 TTSDG
+301 TTTDG
-306 TNEAIVTVA
+306 TSEATVTVA
-315 IDGTTEGTVTLDTIN
+315 IDGTTEGVVTLDTIN

-339 AEVTDPLEVTL
+339 AEVHDSLVVTL

-364 IRARVDLSEITE
+364 IRARVDLSGITE
-376 AGDYVLPVTVTASTE
+376 EGDYLLPVVVTATTE

-403 VHVTRREASS
+403 VHVTKREAAPE
-413 TEDTSGTNTAN
+413 TPQ
-424 AGGAGA
+424 
-430 ENAHNNMANAARNG
+430 R
-444 T
+444 

>member
-31 PNTELVVKD
+31 PNSELVIKD
-40 IPVEFSNEDTILAE
+40 IPVEFTNEDTILAE

-62 YDTTVDLTLQGKRK
+62 YDTTVDLTLEGKRW
-76 VLMNLD
+76 VLMKLD
-82 PSQVRVVADTSGIT
+82 PSEVRIVADTSSI
-96 AAGVQT
+96 ASAGVQT
-102 LNYTYILPN
+102 LNYSWILPN

-117 ISVKSRSIYN
+117 VSVKSRSIYN

-181 KVTVNLGG
+181 KVTVNLAG
-189 ATSTLIKTLEY
+189 ATSTLIETLEY

-233 VPLEMDLVGTDLMKS
+233 VPLEMEMVGTELMKS
-248 VSVDI
+248 VDVKI
-253 KPSSVTLVG
+253 TPASVTLVG

-267 DTINKVTLD
+267 DTISKITLD
-276 RIYVEDLVPGLNGPF
+276 RIYVEDLVPGLNGPYT
-291 SYTIKLPAGV
+291 YTIKLPAGV
-301 TTSDG
+301 TTTDG
-306 TNEAIVTVA
+306 TSEAVVTVA

-330 CEGVADGLK
+330 CEGVADGLR
-339 AEVTDPLEVTL
+339 AEVREPLEVML

-364 IRARVDLSEITE
+364 IHARVDVSSITE
-376 AGDYVLPVTVTASTE
+376 EGDYVLPVTVTASSE

-403 VHVTRREASS
+403 VHVTRR
-413 TEDTSGTNTAN
+413 DTTPETGQRPAT
-424 AGGAGA
+424 
-430 ENAHNNMANAARNG
+430 
-444 T
+444 

>member
-1 MEKKNRKVVQIVLAV
+1 MEKKNKKVVQIVLAV

-31 PNTELVVKD
+31 PNSELVVKD
-40 IPVEFSNEDTILAE
+40 IPVEFTNEDTILAE

-82 PSQVRVVADTSGIT
+82 PSQVRIVADTSGIS

-136 SKPVP
+136 SKTVP
-141 VEVEVKG
+141 IEVDVKG
-148 QVADGYFTGDIT
+148 QVADGYFTSDIT

-189 ATSTLIKTLEY
+189 ATSTLIETLEY

-233 VPLEMDLVGTDLMKS
+233 VPLEMEMVGTNLMKS
-248 VSVDI
+248 VIVDI
-253 KPSSVTLVG
+253 KPTSVTLVG

-267 DTINKVTLD
+267 DTINKLTLD

-291 SYTIKLPAGV
+291 TYTIKLPAGV
-301 TTSDG
+301 TTTDG
-306 TNEAIVTVA
+306 TSEATVTVA
-315 IDGTTEGTVTLDTIN
+315 IDGTTEGAVTLDTIN

-339 AEVTDPLEVTL
+339 AEVTDPLQVTL

-364 IRARVDLSEITE
+364 IHARVDVSSITE
-376 AGDYVLPVTVTASTE
+376 EGDYVLPVTVTASTE

-403 VHVTRREASS
+403 VHVTKREAPA
-413 TEDTSGTNTAN
+413 E
-424 AGGAGA
+424 GG
-430 ENAHNNMANAARNG
+430 
-444 T
+444 

>member
-31 PNTELVVKD
+31 PNSELVIKD
-40 IPVEFSNEDTILAE
+40 IPVEFTNEDTILAE

-62 YDTTVDLTLQGKRK
+62 YDTTVDLTLEGKRW
-76 VLMNLD
+76 VLMKLD
-82 PSQVRVVADTSGIT
+82 PSQVRIVADTSGIT

-102 LNYTYILPN
+102 LNYSWILPN

-117 ISVKSRSIYN
+117 VSVKSRSIYN

-181 KVTVNLGG
+181 KVTVNLAG
-189 ATSTLIKTLEY
+189 ATSTLIETLEY

-233 VPLEMDLVGTDLMKS
+233 VPLEMEMVGTELMKS
-248 VSVDI
+248 VDVKI
-253 KPSSVTLVG
+253 TPASVTLVG

-267 DTINKVTLD
+267 DTISKITLD
-276 RIYVEDLVPGLNGPF
+276 RIYVEDLVPGLNGPYT
-291 SYTIKLPAGV
+291 YTIKLPAGV
-301 TTSDG
+301 TTTDG
-306 TNEAIVTVA
+306 TSEAVVTVA

-330 CEGVADGLK
+330 CEGVADGLR
-339 AEVTDPLEVTL
+339 AEVREPLEVML

-364 IRARVDLSEITE
+364 IHARVDVSSITE
-376 AGDYVLPVTVTASTE
+376 EGDYVLPVTVTASSE

-403 VHVTRREASS
+403 VHVTRR
-413 TEDTSGTNTAN
+413 DTTPETGQRPAT
-424 AGGAGA
+424 
-430 ENAHNNMANAARNG
+430 
-444 T
+444 

>member
-1 MEKKNRKVVQIVLAV
+1 MEKKNRKVMQIVLAA
-16 LITLALWCYMEFYDS
+16 LITLALWGYMEFYDS
-31 PNTELVVKD
+31 PKAELVVKD
-40 IPVEFSNEDTILAE
+40 IPVEFTNEDTILAE

-62 YDTTVDLTLQGKRK
+62 YDTTVDLTLEGKRK
-76 VLMNLD
+76 VLMQID
-82 PSQVRVVADTSGIT
+82 PSEVRIVADTSGIS

-117 ISVKSRSIYN
+117 VSVKSRSIYN

-136 SKPVP
+136 SKTVP
-141 VEVEVKG
+141 IEVDVKG
-148 QVADGYFTGDIT
+148 QAADGYFTGDIT

-181 KVTVNLGG
+181 KVTVNLAGT
-189 ATSTLIKTLEY
+189 TSTLIETLEY
-200 TLYDANDVPVYN
+200 TLYDANDVPVHN

-233 VPLEMDLVGTDLMKS
+233 VPLDVELVGTELMKS
-248 VSVDI
+248 VNVNITPSVI
-253 KPSSVTLVG
+253 TLVG

-267 DTINKVTLD
+267 DTISKVTLD

-291 SYTIKLPAGV
+291 TYTIKLPAGV
-301 TTSDG
+301 TTTDG
-306 TNEAIVTVA
+306 TSEATVTVA
-315 IDGTTEGTVTLDTIN
+315 IDGTTEGVVTVDTIN

-339 AEVTDPLEVTL
+339 AEVLNSLVVTL

-364 IRARVDLSEITE
+364 IRARVDLSGITE
-376 AGDYVLPVTVTASTE
+376 EGDYLLPVVVTATTE

-403 VHVTRREASS
+403 VHVTKREAAPE
-413 TEDTSGTNTAN
+413 TPQ
-424 AGGAGA
+424 
-430 ENAHNNMANAARNG
+430 R
-444 T
+444 